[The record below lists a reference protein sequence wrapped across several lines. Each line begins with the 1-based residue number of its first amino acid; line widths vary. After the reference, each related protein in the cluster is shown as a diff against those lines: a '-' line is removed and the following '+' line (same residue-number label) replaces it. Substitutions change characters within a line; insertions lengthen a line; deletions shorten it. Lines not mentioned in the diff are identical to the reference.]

1 MRSQVSASVTI
12 PDCPKCRQPMRW
24 HSSHQTN
31 YGTMQ
36 ATVFHCQ
43 PCERYVA
50 QSSSHYVVAAA

>member
-1 MRSQVSASVTI
+1 MRSQMSASVTI
-12 PDCPKCRQPMRW
+12 PECPKCRQQMRW

-43 PCERYVA
+43 PCERYLA
-50 QSSSHYVVAAA
+50 ESSVRQVEAA